1 MLKMILMTA
10 RKARRIR
17 RECHVRSGNREDFG
31 ISELFTAPKRHAS
44 AILAARDLRLKRYL
58 LGY

>member
-1 MLKMILMTA
+1 MSA

-17 RECHVRSGNREDFG
+17 RSAQNRSANRDGLG
-31 ISELFTAPKRHAS
+31 ISELFTAPPSHVD
-44 AILAARDLRLKRYL
+44 AILAAHDFRLKRYL